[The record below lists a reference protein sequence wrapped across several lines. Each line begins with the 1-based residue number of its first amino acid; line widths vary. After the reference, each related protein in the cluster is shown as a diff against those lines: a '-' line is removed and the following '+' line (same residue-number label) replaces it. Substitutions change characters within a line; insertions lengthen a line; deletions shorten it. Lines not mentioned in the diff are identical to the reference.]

1 MGVKKL
7 PSRPFSAAP
16 VDSITPGDRAR
27 NVADFVVSCHL
38 MRL

>member
-16 VDSITPGDRAR
+16 VDSTTPGDREPEILR
-27 NVADFVVSCHL
+27 ISSCPANWWL
-38 MRL
+38 